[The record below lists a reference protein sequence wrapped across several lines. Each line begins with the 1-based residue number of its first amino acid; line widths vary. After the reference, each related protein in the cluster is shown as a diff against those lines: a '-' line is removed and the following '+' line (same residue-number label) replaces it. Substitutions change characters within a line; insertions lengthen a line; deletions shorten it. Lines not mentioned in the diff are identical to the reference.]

1 MSTNIDETPADRRA
15 HYAAMAV
22 EPFAVIR
29 AVLTPEEWQGFLKG
43 NAIKYGMRQGRKA
56 GTDDA
61 AKALDYIALV
71 EGKPRPA
78 EPLAFPEIEPEQEQR
93 IPPEWAPDAA
103 ADPHAELRKTWRPGQ
118 RWQCLSPHGLGWRD
132 MSAQPLWSP
141 VRQYRRHPEDAA

>member
-1 MSTNIDETPADRRA
+1 MTTTNTTETPADRRA

-22 EPFAVIR
+22 EPFAVIK

-78 EPLAFPEIEPEQEQR
+78 EPLAFPEIEPEQL
-93 IPPEWAPDAA
+93 
-103 ADPHAELRKTWRPGQ
+103 ADPHAELRRTWRPGQ
-118 RWQCLSPHGLGWRD
+118 RWQSSLLGRLWYDCRLYEGTWFE
-132 MSAQPLWSP
+132 PLWCGDL
-141 VRQYRRHPEDAA
+141 QYRRHPEDAS